1 MKSFAIACLL
11 ALTSA
16 IQVQQLN
23 TVEPQFFNN
32 AADNEYMT
40 KVFAKWS
47 TLGVDG
53 AGDTNAHRVLTKDN
67 MERAAKEIV
76 MTWKGLDRDAA
87 EKFVEDKIGSAWH
100 NIDASGSDFIDQKNA
115 YTLVRQMVGEDNVPS
130 FDGQPKNE
138 AAAKPAAAK
147 K

>member
-1 MKSFAIACLL
+1 
-11 ALTSA
+11 
-16 IQVQQLN
+16 
-23 TVEPQFFNN
+23 
-32 AADNEYMT
+32 MT

-47 TLGVDG
+47 TLGVDS
-53 AGDTNAHRVLTKDN
+53 AGDTNAKRVLNKDN
-67 MERAAKEIV
+67 AERAAKEIV

-100 NIDASGSDFIDQKNA
+100 NIDASGSDTIDVRNA

-130 FDGQPKNE
+130 FSGEPKNE
-138 AAAKPAAAK
+138 APKKEEKAK